1 MKSGPTVNKNQGD
14 KSWKDSPLKGI
25 DRKKQVV
32 VLQTTYILLHSQLSL
47 FLCKFELPLP
57 TSSSPAIRK
66 SSTLNPFLPPWFFSH
81 LITDNSCYWLLS
93 RLTDLSKNEDLSIR
107 SVVVFLL
114 KTARKSPLP
123 VDEHLALLFGNC
135 LFVSRSLLCVGFLS
149 FVCFCQ
155 LPFISRL
162 AVVLPS
168 TDLPSPV
175 SWPLCPASASASP
188 PPHLGL
194 RHCM

>member
-1 MKSGPTVNKNQGD
+1 MPFVFNMAN
-14 KSWKDSPLKGI
+14 
-25 DRKKQVV
+25 
-32 VLQTTYILLHSQLSL
+32 LL
-47 FLCKFELPLP
+47 PP

-66 SSTLNPFLPPWFFSH
+66 SSTLKPFLPPWFFSH
-81 LITDNSCYWLLS
+81 LITDNCCYWLS
-93 RLTDLSKNEDLSIR
+93 ERMTDLSKNEDFSIR

-123 VDEHLALLFGNC
+123 VDEHMALLFGIC
-135 LFVSRSLLCVGFLS
+135 SFVSRLLLCVGFLS

-155 LPFISRL
+155 LAFISPL
-162 AVVLPS
+162 TVVQPSS

-175 SWPLCPASASASP
+175 SWPLCPASTSASP

-194 RHCM
+194 QHCIM